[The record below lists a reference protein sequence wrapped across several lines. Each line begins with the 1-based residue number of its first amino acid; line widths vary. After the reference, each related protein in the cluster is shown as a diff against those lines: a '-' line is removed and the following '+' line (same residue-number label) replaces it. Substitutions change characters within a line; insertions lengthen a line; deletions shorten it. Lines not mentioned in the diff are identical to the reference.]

1 MLLCSLKSSKKRLI
15 TSDTIGRLTLF
26 TRAIAWLIATISSRE
41 KCRNTPAEVE
51 SPMLSIRIAACST
64 ELSERGSSERFL
76 MSFLADLACS
86 SDGVKVSFISSN
98 PLFDDFRDALRIVL
112 SQHLQM
118 LHL

>member
-64 ELSERGSSERFL
+64 ELSERGDSERFFS
-76 MSFLADLACS
+76 SFFADVPCS
-86 SDGVKVSFISSN
+86 RSEEHTSELQSR
-98 PLFDDFRDALRIVL
+98 P
-112 SQHLQM
+112 HL
-118 LHL
+118 